1 MAEEITY
8 QLEGLIVRA
17 LEKHCDDRGFFAEA
31 LRGDWKHLMLDQ
43 GIVQA
48 SLSLSRPGV
57 IRAWHRHTRG
67 QVDYIIVVDGMVR
80 ISVYDGQRE
89 SPTFGEIVDMQV
101 TGEELK
107 VIRIP
112 GHYWHGT
119 KNIGDKPSLTLYLF
133 TRLYDYK
140 NPDEERRKWDD
151 PTIIDPRTKNP
162 YDWNSLP

>member
-1 MAEEITY
+1 
-8 QLEGLIVRA
+8 
-17 LEKHCDDRGFFAEA
+17 
-31 LRGDWKHLMLDQ
+31 
-43 GIVQA
+43 
-48 SLSLSRPGV
+48 
-57 IRAWHRHTRG
+57 
-67 QVDYIIVVDGMVR
+67 VVDGMVR
-80 ISVYDGQRE
+80 IAVYDGQRG

-107 VIRIP
+107 VVRVP

-133 TRLYDYK
+133 TRLYDYD

-162 YDWNSLP
+162 YDWNKLL

>member
-1 MAEEITY
+1 MAEEIKY

-17 LEKHCDDRGFFAEA
+17 LDKHCDDRGFFAEV
-31 LRGDWKHLMLDQ
+31 LRGDWKHLLLGEDV
-43 GIVQA
+43 VQA

-57 IRAWHRHTRG
+57 VRAWHRHTRG

-80 ISVYDGQRE
+80 IAVYDGQSE
-89 SPTFGEIVDMQV
+89 SPTFSEIVDIQV

-107 VIRIP
+107 VVRVP

-140 NPDEERRKWDD
+140 NPDEERREWND
-151 PTIIDPRTKNP
+151 PAIIDPRTKNP
-162 YDWNSLP
+162 YDWNNLI